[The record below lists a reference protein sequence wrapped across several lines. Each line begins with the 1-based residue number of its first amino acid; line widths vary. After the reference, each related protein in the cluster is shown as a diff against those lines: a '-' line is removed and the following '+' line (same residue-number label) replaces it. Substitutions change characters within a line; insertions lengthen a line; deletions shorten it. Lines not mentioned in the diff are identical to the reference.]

1 MHAELVFI
9 VTLFGSL
16 LGLIVSAILYFGNKN
31 QSLSPRI
38 LAATVLC
45 ISYTLIIFG
54 WHFSGT
60 FLKYPHLWRTGAFFT
75 LCVPPLSYLYVRSVL
90 EQQFWFRKTDLLLF
104 MPAVLYT
111 LQMVPFYILPAS
123 SKYESVVR
131 GLNDRSLIA
140 LEPEGMLPLGVGI
153 IFRMVFGLTM
163 VMMQIILIG
172 RYRKKVKGL
181 TNQPVQNI
189 QIVRWL
195 FYFSIVM
202 GSTFGVLLLEYIFQ
216 MSRFIDIW
224 ELVTFTVCGNIL
236 FISFYLLFRPNI
248 LYGLQGWF
256 QDAGNMIESIE
267 EVVIP
272 EDHGKEEMQSVKK
285 QTLSLE
291 QGKLFKQLI
300 EDHFKNSLPFRKQ
313 GYTIRDLSME
323 LSVPTYQLSVFINQ
337 EYGKNFNE
345 FVNDNRVEYL
355 QELVKVHPEYL
366 QYTLEALGQMA
377 GFNSRTAFIAAVKRK
392 TGKKPSEEF
401 SKKYS
406 NQSS

>member
-1 MHAELVFI
+1 MHADGLFI
-9 VTLFGSL
+9 VTLFVSL
-16 LGLIVSAILYFGNKN
+16 LGLMVSAILYFGNKN

-45 ISYTLIIFG
+45 ISFALINFG

-60 FLKYPHLWRTGAFFT
+60 FLKYPHLWRSAVFFT
-75 LCVPPLSYLYVRSVL
+75 LCVAPLSYLYVRSVL

-111 LQMVPFYILPAS
+111 LQMAPFYILPAS
-123 SKYESVVR
+123 SKYEFVVR
-131 GLNDRSLIA
+131 ALKDRSLIA
-140 LEPEGMLPLGVGI
+140 LEPEGMLPLGAGI
-153 IFRMVFGLTM
+153 IFRMLFGLIM
-163 VMMQIILIG
+163 VMMQFILIG
-172 RYRKKVKGL
+172 RYRRKTKGL
-181 TNQPVQNI
+181 PNQPVQNT

-216 MSRFIDIW
+216 MSRFVDIW
-224 ELVTFTVCGNIL
+224 ELLALTVCGTIL
-236 FISFYLLFRPNI
+236 FIGFYLLFRPNI

-256 QDAGNMIESIE
+256 PDAGNMIGSIE

-272 EDHGKEEMQSVKK
+272 ADHAKQEMESVKK

-291 QGKLFKQLI
+291 QGKYFKQMI
-300 EDHFKNSLPFRKQ
+300 EDHFKNNLPFRKQ
-313 GYTIRDLSME
+313 GYTIRDLSIE

-337 EYGKNFNE
+337 EYVKNFNE
-345 FVNDNRVEYL
+345 FVNDNRVAYL
-355 QELVKVHPEYL
+355 QELVKVQPEHL

-377 GFNSRTAFIAAVKRK
+377 GFNSRTAFIRA
-392 TGKKPSEEF
+392 
-401 SKKYS
+401 
-406 NQSS
+406 

>member
-1 MHAELVFI
+1 MHADILFI
-9 VTLFGSL
+9 VTLFISL
-16 LGLIVSAILYFGNKN
+16 LGLIVSVILYFVSKN

-38 LAATVLC
+38 LAAAVLC

-60 FLKYPHLWRTGAFFT
+60 FLKYPHLWRSAAFFT
-75 LCVPPLSYLYVRSVL
+75 LCVPSLSYLYVRSVL

-111 LQMVPFYILPAS
+111 MQMVPFYILPAS
-123 SKYESVVR
+123 SKYEFVER
-131 GLNDRSLIA
+131 ALNDRSLIA
-140 LEPEGMLPLGVGI
+140 LEPEGMLPLGMGI
-153 IFRMVFGLTM
+153 IFRMLFGLIM
-163 VMMQIILIG
+163 VMMQFILIG
-172 RYRKKVKGL
+172 RYRRKVKGL
-181 TNQPVQNI
+181 LNQPVQNI

-216 MSRFIDIW
+216 MSRFVDIW
-224 ELVTFTVCGNIL
+224 ELLALTVCGNIL
-236 FISFYLLFRPNI
+236 FISFYLLFQPNI

-256 QDAGNMIESIE
+256 QNPGTIFGSIE
-267 EVVIP
+267 EVFIP
-272 EDHGKEEMQSVKK
+272 ADHAKQEMESIKK

-291 QGKLFKQLI
+291 QGKYFKQKI
-300 EDHFKNSLPFRKQ
+300 EDHFKNNLPFRKQ
-313 GYTIRDLSME
+313 GYVIRDLSIE
-323 LSVPTYQLSVFINQ
+323 LSVPIYQLSVFINQ

-345 FVNDNRVEYL
+345 FVNDNRVVYL
-355 QELVKVHPEYL
+355 QELVKVQPEYR

-377 GFNSRTAFIAAVKRK
+377 GFNSRTAFISAVKRK

-401 SKKYS
+401 SKKQG
-406 NQSS
+406 NQPY